1 MDLTEPTHDT
11 IKNHCQKMNAEK
23 EFVNNDDGD
32 DSSVDSCLEIINFQS
47 IFDHKN
53 GIETGISCSFDGCR
67 TLQLST
73 LLEEQDIAPIFSG
86 AEWAGTRVW
95 HAAIRLLDYMYN
107 EKFSKD
113 NIAYSIMNGKSRP
126 SLLELGCGLGVPGM
140 IASLRGA
147 TTVLSDQ
154 ESLLDQ
160 LRRNLENNFTTEELF
175 GSNSIIKACTL
186 DWSRENV
193 RALLEENGNKDGFD
207 VVIHCDCVFEP
218 LYGKSWM
225 MLVDVIDE
233 LLSFKKNTV
242 VLSSMERRN
251 GDGINNFLQRM
262 NSAPNISF
270 TKLVYEDRAN
280 NIQIYE
286 SGNTK

>member
-1 MDLTEPTHDT
+1 MTEPTHDT
-11 IKNHCQKMNAEK
+11 IKNDCQKMNAE
-23 EFVNNDDGD
+23 EDFVNNDDGD

-154 ESLLDQ
+154 ENLLDQ

>member
-1 MDLTEPTHDT
+1 MTEPTHDT

>member
-1 MDLTEPTHDT
+1 LTEPTHDT
-11 IKNHCQKMNAEK
+11 IKNNCQKMNAEK
-23 EFVNNDDGD
+23 DFVNNDDGD

-95 HAAIRLLDYMYN
+95 HAAIRLIDYMYN

-154 ESLLDQ
+154 ENLLDQ

>member
-1 MDLTEPTHDT
+1 
-11 IKNHCQKMNAEK
+11 MNAEK
-23 EFVNNDDGD
+23 DFVNNDDGD

-95 HAAIRLLDYMYN
+95 HAAIRLIDYMYN

-154 ESLLDQ
+154 ENLLDQ